1 MQIDR
6 ADMKLL
12 IEAGYSC
19 VMRGLA
25 VDPTPIFEAI
35 NEWMPRFA
43 AGEIGLALGE
53 MTAGRFAEADA
64 RLAAVL
70 VSDREGR
77 DEARAILAMSKALQH
92 QHDEARRL
100 RCELQGAGGAA
111 EAFTALL
118 VEGEPETTQGNQGLA
133 LEAGATPAGDG
144 RDAERA

>member
-1 MQIDR
+1 MEIDR

-12 IEAGYSC
+12 IEAGFSS
-19 VMRGLA
+19 VMRGLT

-43 AGEIGLALGE
+43 AGEIGLALQD
-53 MTAGRFAEADA
+53 MTAGRFADADA
-64 RLAAVL
+64 RLGGVL
-70 VSDREGR
+70 ASDREGR
-77 DEARAILAMSKALQH
+77 DEARAILAMCKALQH

-100 RCELQGAGGAA
+100 RCELQGSGGAA

-118 VEGEPETTQGNQGLA
+118 VEGETETTQGNQGLA
-133 LEAGATPAGDG
+133 LAAGAPPAGDG